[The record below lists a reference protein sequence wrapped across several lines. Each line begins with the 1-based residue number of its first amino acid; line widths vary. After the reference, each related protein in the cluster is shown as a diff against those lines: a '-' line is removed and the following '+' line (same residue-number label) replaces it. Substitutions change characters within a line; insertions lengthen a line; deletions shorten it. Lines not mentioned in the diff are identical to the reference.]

1 MRGCKYSLP
10 MTALAVNDAPSAAL
24 PMRYLGMVPVWGLF
38 AAFLILHD
46 GSTLFVSRWA
56 LNTVALTHMITLGIL
71 GNAMLGSLL
80 QFLPVA
86 AGVRLAPA
94 NTVSLQLPI
103 IFNLALIGLLA
114 GLLVWPWL
122 MPWAGLLLVF
132 SIAFHA
138 VGCLL
143 AMRFD
148 GKKTLLRLGIALMLV
163 CLLLTAVLGFLLTLG
178 FVGFVTV
185 PMPLLT
191 DIHAA
196 IGLLGGVV
204 LLCGCVGSV
213 IMPMLQGTSA
223 LPDKLLRYWIIVLI
237 GLLVSGIV
245 LRSANIIDGDG
256 FAKLLVLPVAAFAIA
271 IIFFQWRAP
280 HRRNRTLIGF
290 WCLGAMSLLMAALI
304 SMSLST
310 PGKTLLAGV
319 LAIGIGLPS
328 LVIGMLLEIAPFIA
342 WLKLQR
348 HRRQG
353 SRLQSVDGLLPEVR
367 KQRILIFYSLS
378 ALALPTAV
386 IWPNTI
392 SVRLAGLLLA
402 SAHGLVMFEI
412 LSLQFRTRKLAH
424 TRIDSQ
430 GVRT

>member
-1 MRGCKYSLP
+1 MPGYKYFLP
-10 MTALAVNDAPSAAL
+10 MTALAVDHAPSAEL

-71 GNAMLGSLL
+71 ANAVLGSLL
-80 QFLPVA
+80 QFMPVA
-86 AGVRLAPA
+86 AGVRLAPENA
-94 NTVSLQLPI
+94 VSLQLPI
-103 IFNLALIGLLA
+103 IFNLALVGLMA
-114 GLLVWPWL
+114 GLLYWPWL
-122 MPWAGLLLVF
+122 MPWSGLLLAF
-132 SIAFHA
+132 SIAFHSM
-138 VGCLL
+138 GCLI

-148 GKKTLLRLGIALMLV
+148 GKQTWLRLGIALVLV
-163 CLLLTAVLGFLLTLG
+163 CLLLTALLGSFLTLG
-178 FVGFVTV
+178 LAGIIAI
-185 PMPLLT
+185 PMQQLI
-191 DIHAA
+191 DAHAA

-223 LPDKLLRYWIIVLI
+223 LPHKLLRYWIIALI
-237 GLLVSGIV
+237 FMLVAGVV
-245 LRSANIIDGDG
+245 LRCANIIDGDML
-256 FAKLLVLPVAAFAIA
+256 AKLLVLPVAAFAIA

-290 WCLGAMSLLMAALI
+290 WCLGAMSLLMAVLI
-304 SMSLST
+304 ILWLSS
-310 PGKTLLAGV
+310 PYKTLLAGF

-328 LVIGMLLEIAPFIA
+328 LVLGMLLEIAPFIA

-367 KQRILIFYSLS
+367 KQRIFIFFVLS
-378 ALALPTAV
+378 AVALPTAV
-386 IWPNTI
+386 IWPNAI
-392 SVRLAGLLLA
+392 SVRFAGLLLA
-402 SAHGLVMFEI
+402 LAHGLVMFEI
-412 LSLQFRTRKLAH
+412 LSLQFRTRQIAGA
-424 TRIDSQ
+424 RIDTQ
-430 GVRT
+430 GARS

>member
-1 MRGCKYSLP
+1 
-10 MTALAVNDAPSAAL
+10 MTALAVEHAPSAEL
-24 PMRYLGMVPVWGLF
+24 PMRYLAMVPVWGLF

-46 GSTLFVSRWA
+46 GPTLFASRWA

-94 NTVSLQLPI
+94 NAVSVHLPI
-103 IFNLALIGLLA
+103 IFNLALAGLLA

-132 SIAFHA
+132 AIAFHA
-138 VGCLL
+138 IGWLL

-178 FVGFVTV
+178 FVGFVV
-185 PMPLLT
+185 IPMPLLT

-223 LPDKLLRYWIIVLI
+223 LPNNLLRYWIIALI
-237 GLLVSGIV
+237 GLLVSGVV
-245 LRSANIIDGDG
+245 LRSANIIDGEIL
-256 FAKLLVLPVAAFAIA
+256 AKLIVLPVAAFAIA

-280 HRRNRTLIGF
+280 HRRNRTLTGF
-290 WCLGAMSLLMAALI
+290 WCLGAMSLLMAAVITLW
-304 SMSLST
+304 LSI
-310 PGKTLLAGV
+310 PFKTLLAGV

-328 LVIGMLLEIAPFIA
+328 LVLGMLLEIAPFIA

-353 SRLQSVDGLLPEVR
+353 SRLQSVDGLLPDVR

-386 IWPNTI
+386 IWPNAI
-392 SVRLAGLLLA
+392 SVSLAGLLLA
-402 SAHGLVMFEI
+402 CAHGLAMFEI
-412 LSLQFRTRKLAH
+412 LSLQFRTRQLVGA
-424 TRIDSQ
+424 RIDTQ

>member
-1 MRGCKYSLP
+1 MPGCRYFLS
-10 MTALAVNDAPSAAL
+10 MTALAVEHAPSAEL
-24 PMRYLGMVPVWGLF
+24 PMRYLAMVPVWGLF

-46 GSTLFVSRWA
+46 GPTLFASRWA

-94 NTVSLQLPI
+94 NVVSLQLPI
-103 IFNLALIGLLA
+103 IFNLALVGLLT

-138 VGCLL
+138 TGCLL
-143 AMRFD
+143 AIRFD
-148 GKKTLLRLGIALMLV
+148 GRKPLLRIGIALMLV
-163 CLLLTAVLGFLLTLG
+163 CLLLTAVLGLLLTLG
-178 FVGFVTV
+178 FVGFVV
-185 PMPLLT
+185 IPMPLLT

-213 IMPMLQGTSA
+213 IMPMLQGSTA
-223 LPDKLLRYWIIVLI
+223 VPDKLLRYWIVVLI

-245 LRSANIIDGDG
+245 LRSVNIIDGDG
-256 FAKLLVLPVAAFAIA
+256 FVKLLVLPVAAFAIA

-348 HRRQG
+348 HRHQG
-353 SRLQSVDGLLPEVR
+353 SRLQSVDGLFPEVR
-367 KQRILIFYSLS
+367 KQRIFILFVLS
-378 ALALPTAV
+378 ALALPMAV
-386 IWPNTI
+386 IWPNAI

-402 SAHGLVMFEI
+402 LAHGLVMFEM
-412 LSLQFRTRKLAH
+412 LSLQFRTRQLVGA
-424 TRIDSQ
+424 RIDTQ

>member
-94 NTVSLQLPI
+94 NTMSLQLPI
-103 IFNLALIGLLA
+103 IFNLALVGLLA
-114 GLLVWPWL
+114 GLLAWPWL
-122 MPWAGLLLVF
+122 LPWAGLLLTF

-138 VGCLL
+138 TGCLL

-148 GKKTLLRLGIALMLV
+148 GKKTLLRLGITLMLV
-163 CLLLTAVLGFLLTLG
+163 CLLLTAVLGLLLTLG
-178 FVGFVTV
+178 FVGFFII

-223 LPDKLLRYWIIVLI
+223 VPNKLLRYWITALIVV
-237 GLLVSGIV
+237 LVAGVV

-256 FAKLLVLPVAAFAIA
+256 FAKLLVLPVAAFGIA
-271 IIFFQWRAP
+271 IIVFQWRAP

-290 WCLGAMSLLMAALI
+290 WCIGAMSLLMSALI
-304 SMSLST
+304 VLWLSS
-310 PGKTLLAGV
+310 PYKTLLAGV

-328 LVIGMLLEIAPFIA
+328 LVLGMLLEIAPFIA

-348 HRRQG
+348 HRQQG
-353 SRLQSVDGLLPEVR
+353 SRLQSVDGLFPENR
-367 KQRILIFYSLS
+367 KQRIFLFFALS

-386 IWPNTI
+386 IWPNAI

-402 SAHGLVMFEI
+402 SAHGLALFEI
-412 LSLQFRTRKLAH
+412 LSLQFRTRHRVGA
-424 TRIDSQ
+424 RIDTQ
-430 GVRT
+430 EVRT

>member
-1 MRGCKYSLP
+1 MPGCKYFLP
-10 MTALAVNDAPSAAL
+10 MTALAVSHAPSAEL
-24 PMRYLGMVPVWGLF
+24 PMRYLCMVPVWGLF

-86 AGVRLAPA
+86 AGVRLAQA
-94 NTVSLQLPI
+94 NAVGLQLPI
-103 IFNLALIGLLA
+103 IFNLALVGLLA

-122 MPWAGLLLVF
+122 MPWAGLLLVLA
-132 SIAFHA
+132 IAFHA
-138 VGCLL
+138 IGCLL

-148 GKKTLLRLGIALMLV
+148 GNKTVLRLGISLMLV
-163 CLLLTAVLGFLLTLG
+163 CLLLTAVLGLLLTLG
-178 FVGFVTV
+178 FVGFVV
-185 PMPLLT
+185 IPMPLLT

-223 LPDKLLRYWIIVLI
+223 LPHKLLRNWIIALI

-245 LRSANIIDGDG
+245 LRSANIIDSDWL
-256 FAKLLVLPVAAFAIA
+256 AKLLVLPVATFAIA

-280 HRRNRTLIGF
+280 HRRNRTLMGF
-290 WCLGAMSLLMAALI
+290 WCLGSMSLLMAIMVILW
-304 SMSLST
+304 LSS
-310 PGKTLLAGV
+310 PYKTLLAGV

-328 LVIGMLLEIAPFIA
+328 LVLGMLLEIAPFIA

-348 HRRQG
+348 QRHQG
-353 SRLQSVDGLLPEVR
+353 SRLQSVDGLFPEVR
-367 KQRILIFYSLS
+367 KQRIFIFYILS

-386 IWPNTI
+386 IWPNAI
-392 SVRLAGLLLA
+392 SIRLAGLLLGL
-402 SAHGLVMFEI
+402 AHGLVIFEI
-412 LSLQFRTRKLAH
+412 LSLQFRTRQFAGA
-424 TRIDSQ
+424 RIDSQ